1 MAPINW
7 EQVMGVDLDAI
18 DEDEGDQLY
27 AMLEKAD
34 TPGKDTDGKKMLRL
48 FEVTKAVMKLKAE
61 EADVALD
68 QLDKMAEDQGKESAK
83 KEQDLTDQIR
93 DLEDEVTRLRRMGE
107 SGGGSRDVRMLQTEI
122 QELTRQVDLMQ
133 GEIRDKERE
142 LEKERKEVERFNQ
155 RATDAETE
163 ARELKKDNDALKHDL
178 RDYQRQLESQRESLI
193 MKRGDDFEAQEKMR
207 KKNSELNEQL
217 EEIGNLTDANEKL
230 QAQVL
235 DMSKKLSDAVEE
247 METMTEDYAKLKL
260 VLQQSDTVTE
270 NIRRENDI
278 LRKEIQDLSTQMQHQ
293 SSGDDEVMEAVNRK
307 VEEWKVLLGQKDDE
321 IAELNR
327 IIQEQKNQIM
337 ASQIDTEK
345 SSITMLQQAV
355 EEKNKVIK
363 DLRDQLEVYTDEFN
377 RVTEELEDLKDQAK
391 AGGAPSIRQQNTIRQ
406 MRDTLRTQEDEVKSA
421 DDRTRHAE
429 QDAREKD
436 QQLNE
441 ALARMREYESGEYGL
456 AEAVQEIKECKR
468 QISVRD
474 RNIEELTQHTNKL
487 EMQMN
492 DQMEENEDLRERLGL
507 DPKEPVDLSD
517 FRKNRAVVQQQDRA
531 MNQVLMK
538 EVERLEEERL
548 NLKKQIRILAAQ
560 RGQRAVALGLTA
572 DEMVAIDE
580 FTEDLKHGR
589 KTKLS
594 DTVTKFMSGAKSEEP
609 SDTMKIKAVQM
620 EKELEKADKLS
631 DKYRTKAAEL
641 EEKNKDLTEENDKLG
656 RAMKE
661 ILESLKES
669 STKPGGRDAY
679 MHVPT
684 LEKVLAMME
693 AKTVDGKY
701 EAQVYLKAQVDQLTG
716 RNEELRREL
725 RQARTDYEKVRL
737 DAERSTTKIL
747 KLESELEMLREVGKG
762 AVTVQQ
768 MPLPASMAVTS
779 ADVIGSLNEQLI
791 QAMQEL
797 GNKEE
802 LLEKFEGSIEVYKRK
817 FAVMRH
823 QQGLIYDDYAKEKKE
838 WEGEREKWRDEKKKW
853 QDQQSEDSVR
863 IREYNRL
870 LDTLQQDGNEQQ
882 RRLADMSRKMTVL
895 RVNEKALTRRYT
907 AYQEVEATLRK
918 ESNRTHNEMVQME
931 TAVTERLGYLQRH
944 KESSQ
949 FKIAA
954 LQRALDDSVPA
965 DELNQ
970 LMRKFNDLTIKYR
983 DVIETDN
990 KLVTRNAHIDHLE
1003 MENER
1008 MQKECEEVKQ
1018 ELSQEKE
1025 KLHTLEQAMEEL
1037 GKIGVKRSQ
1046 GANDSHYLSISKK
1059 MTMLEMKELNER
1071 QRAEHA
1077 SRMQDQLR
1085 KTVNELENRNLELE
1099 QKFAELTKMNL
1110 ESQRIERELRDEL
1123 ANAVTKAIS
1132 DIDKKRIAELEKSQL
1147 KLKIDN
1153 SKLKEMAEVASFQS
1167 KALEAQQISRE
1178 KEVMSLRQQLLDI
1191 QTQSDEKAIIGKL
1204 HHHIV
1209 ALQVSEGT
1217 AVRKLEAAISKIR
1230 KLEAHLLTR
1239 EQQLDEMEQSLYHT
1253 KVDARNKSKHLK
1265 RTIQELRRQ
1274 FSGAIPL
1281 SEQDKFSKA
1290 MIQMRQDKERMDQ
1303 ELKMVAYEK
1312 EKVEEKVAELEVG
1325 NKGLQELMATL
1336 MDGKGA
1342 SKVAEWHSKIQQ
1354 MRLQDLKHTRQ
1365 INRLREQL
1373 KYNEGLT
1380 SNHERTVAGLEED
1393 IVQIQRE
1400 SEEKQLLWEQREV
1413 ELERIIDSLEKQQKA
1428 MANAALRFEE
1438 ATGSMPDPSLPVAN
1452 QLEHAMRTIKQ
1463 HVKTILDTRA
1473 ENTQLQKN
1481 LNSIEKQLART
1492 EENLLARDKVI
1503 NELRLRLPAS
1513 AERDEII
1520 KNQMAEGVRYQHIEE
1535 ACQHKQALKVAQAQI
1550 ESLQARIQQKEDAIQ
1565 KYIDLLDQS
1574 RREQEEENKLHIQ
1587 EIQNMQLKLHSQS
1600 DMAFTKFKQTAMDLI
1615 NKPSAAIPSSKQL
1628 QRLSELE
1635 EVVAEQDN
1643 AMSALSIK
1651 LKHSVTEVAK
1661 WKQIME
1667 RKTEEFTKA
1676 KQLMEKSHDKET
1688 DELKTEIR
1696 ETTEI
1701 LYQKEKQLE
1710 SIGEE
1715 LDRQKQLNAKAPS
1728 QTMKTLVDRLKND
1741 LALKEKQHKAL
1752 SQALM
1757 TVRAE
1762 MVEMAQDNAK
1772 AKADEQEQDMNVQKL
1787 VDRETKKMKEQF
1799 GDVQGKLEKFK
1810 RELKRVKGHEKEIET
1825 QLQGKNEE
1833 ILKKNSLID
1842 ELKDERVRLKA
1853 EIEDLEKD
1861 IDLKPVQDE
1870 GSNKTAELQKKI
1882 RILERRLNDAETKK
1896 GEKGSTAKTE
1906 ESGIE
1911 VARWEE
1917 KKKWEKRVEA
1927 LQNKLKEKEKD
1938 TEKLK
1943 KNNEML
1949 KEALNRNEKIQM
1961 SRTTGVTSRKPAGFK
1976 PTPPSRSDPKIEE
1989 LKQQNY
1995 ELEEEVASLRRQLAL
2010 GNAGALAEVEKRN
2023 EILTSKISA
2032 MENEMSRRLASN
2044 VQLDSNALLEGREEE
2059 LQKQLL
2065 KLTEENIELKFDAEQ
2080 AKKDVPRLK
2089 ARITDLQQYTEV
2101 LKEDLEKERQK
2112 LLRSSSGSL
2121 RKSGGSS
2128 GKSVPELERIIGLM
2142 KKVVERVQ
2150 SENEQLKKAPGVVTQ
2165 TEIHSLREKNKELK
2179 SELEK
2184 VKLTYGGQLSQRY
2197 ESSQKGIAKVASE
2210 NEKLRRELKKEV
2222 EDNKKLR
2229 LSKSQMEV
2237 DMNKTTRDLQQS
2249 QQKLELEQARGVKT
2263 EASDSKSWKSIV
2275 VTRMYE
2281 EKMKNMELDIEKK
2294 SSTIQDM
2301 KQLLRDA
2308 AQREQQMIHE
2318 VEELKQK
2325 IIVLERFPIDANTDE
2340 QLVQHLQMTRLTNE
2354 RLENE
2359 KAELLNELKLF
2370 RRQGASSSSGPTSQ
2384 DDLSSNRLPNSDKLL
2399 TEIVELRTDFKA
2411 VQLERDKLQIQVEQ
2425 LQQELEQ
2432 FDPNFFEEIEDLKFN
2447 YREAIERNIKYE
2459 DQLRNFSDQ
2468 FGVSIDIP
2476 P

>member
-7 EQVMGVDLDAI
+7 KQLMAVDLETLEEEEA
-18 DEDEGDQLY
+18 DQLCE
-27 AMLEKAD
+27 MLEKAD
-34 TPGKDTDGKKMLRL
+34 SPAEDTDGAKMLRL
-48 FEVTKAVMKLKAE
+48 YEVTRAVMKIKAE
-61 EADVALD
+61 QGDAALD
-68 QLDKMAEDQGKESAK
+68 ELDKMAEEQGKDSAK
-83 KEQDLTDQIR
+83 KEQDLMDQIR

-142 LEKERKEVERFNQ
+142 LEKEQKEVERFNQ
-155 RATDAETE
+155 RATDAEAD
-163 ARELKKDNDALKHDL
+163 ARELKKDNDALRHDL

-193 MKRGDDFEAQEKMR
+193 MKRGDDFDVQEKLR

-217 EEIGNLTDANEKL
+217 EEIQNLTDANDKM

-235 DMSKKLSDAVEE
+235 DMSVKLRKAVDE
-247 METMTEDYAKLKL
+247 MESMTEDYDKLKL

-270 NIRRENDI
+270 NIRRENEI
-278 LRKEIQDLSTQMQHQ
+278 LRKEIHDQTTQMQQQ

-307 VEEWKVLLGQKDDE
+307 VEEWKIVLSEKDDE
-321 IAELNR
+321 INDLNR
-327 IIQEQKNQIM
+327 VIQEQKNQIM
-337 ASQIDTEK
+337 ASQMDTEK

-355 EEKNKVIK
+355 EEKNKVIQG
-363 DLRDQLEVYTDEFN
+363 LRDQLETYTDEFN
-377 RVTEELEDLKDQAK
+377 RVTEELADLKEQAK

-406 MRDTLRTQEDEVKSA
+406 MRDTLRAQEDDVKSA

-436 QQLNE
+436 QQLND

-468 QISVRD
+468 QISIRD
-474 RNIEELTQHTNKL
+474 RNIEQVTQHTNKL
-487 EMQMN
+487 ELQMN
-492 DQMEENEDLRERLGL
+492 DLMEENEDLRERLGL
-507 DPKEPVDLSD
+507 DPKEPVDLAD
-517 FRKNRAVVQQQDRA
+517 FKKNRAVVQQQDRA

-580 FTEDLKHGR
+580 FTEDIKHGR

-594 DTVTKFMSGAKSEEP
+594 DTVTKFMSEAKSAEP
-609 SDTMKIKAVQM
+609 SDSIKVKAVQM

-631 DKYRTKAAEL
+631 DKFRAKAAEL

-684 LEKVLAMME
+684 LEKILAMME

-725 RQARTDYEKVRL
+725 RQARTDYEKARLEVEKANSKIVKL
-737 DAERSTTKIL
+737 DAEVVI
-747 KLESELEMLREVGKG
+747 LREIGKG

-768 MPLPASMAVTS
+768 IPLPASMAVTS
-779 ADVIGSLNEQLI
+779 ADVISSLNEQLI

-797 GNKEE
+797 SNKEE
-802 LLEKFEGSIEVYKRK
+802 LLEKFEGSMEVYKRK

-823 QQGLIYDDYAKEKKE
+823 QQGLVYSEYEKEKKQ
-838 WEGEREKWRDEKKKW
+838 WEEEREKWGTEKKKW

-870 LDTLQQDGNEQQ
+870 LDTLKQDGSEQQ

-895 RVNEKALTRRYT
+895 RVNEQALTRRYT

-918 ESNRTHNEMVQME
+918 ESNRSHNEMVQME

-965 DELNQ
+965 NELDH
-970 LMRKFNDLTIKYR
+970 LMRKFNDLTTKYR
-983 DVIETDN
+983 EVLEMDN

-1003 MENER
+1003 MENTK
-1008 MQKECEEVKQ
+1008 MQKESEELKR
-1018 ELSQEKE
+1018 ELTQEKE

-1037 GKIGVKRSQ
+1037 SKIGVKGSH
-1046 GANDSHYLSISKK
+1046 GVNDSHYMSISKK

-1077 SRMQDQLR
+1077 SRMQEQLK

-1110 ESQRIERELRDEL
+1110 ESQRTERELRDEL
-1123 ANAVTKAIS
+1123 ANAVTKAIN
-1132 DIDKKRIAELEKSQL
+1132 DIDKKRITELEKLHL
-1147 KLKIDN
+1147 KLQTDN

-1217 AVRKLEAAISKIR
+1217 AVRKLESSVSKIR
-1230 KLEAHLLTR
+1230 KMEAHLLR
-1239 EQQLDEMEQSLYHT
+1239 LEQQLDEKEQSLYHT

-1303 ELKMVAYEK
+1303 ELKMIAFEK
-1312 EKVEEKVAELEVG
+1312 EKVEEKVAQLEVG

-1342 SKVAEWHSKIQQ
+1342 GKVAEWHTKIQQ
-1354 MRLQDLKHTRQ
+1354 MRLQDLKNSRQ
-1365 INRLREQL
+1365 INRLKEQL
-1373 KYNEGLT
+1373 KYNEGLNT
-1380 SNHERTVAGLEED
+1380 THERTVANLEED
-1393 IVQIQRE
+1393 IVRIQRE
-1400 SEEKQLLWEQREV
+1400 AEEKQLLWEQREV

-1438 ATGSMPDPSLPVAN
+1438 ATGSMPDPTLPVAN
-1452 QLEHAMRTIKQ
+1452 QLEHALRTIKQ

-1473 ENTQLQKN
+1473 ENKGLQKN

-1492 EENLLARDKVI
+1492 EDNLLARDKVI

-1520 KNQMAEGVRYQHIEE
+1520 KDQMAEGVRYQHIDE
-1535 ACQHKQALKVAQAQI
+1535 ACQHKQALKVAQAQM

-1565 KYIDLLDQS
+1565 KYMDLLDQS
-1574 RREQEEENKLHIQ
+1574 RRELDEENKLHIQ
-1587 EIQNMQLKLHSQS
+1587 EVQNMQLKLNSKS
-1600 DMAFTKFKQTAMDLI
+1600 DMAFTKFKQTAMELI
-1615 NKPSAAIPSSKQL
+1615 NKPSATIPSSKQL

-1635 EVVAEQDN
+1635 EIAAEQNN

-1651 LKHSVTEVAK
+1651 LKHAVTETTK
-1661 WKQIME
+1661 WKDIIE
-1667 RKTEEFTKA
+1667 RKTKDFNDS
-1676 KQLMEKSHDKET
+1676 KQKLEKGHQLEKDDLNMKITEALESLNQKQQQVESIEN
-1688 DELKTEIR
+1688 ELK
-1696 ETTEI
+1696 
-1701 LYQKEKQLE
+1701 
-1710 SIGEE
+1710 
-1715 LDRQKQLNAKAPS
+1715 RQKSLNEKAPS
-1728 QTMKTLVDRLKND
+1728 NSMKMLVDRLRND

-1772 AKADEQEQDMNVQKL
+1772 ANADEHEEKLNVQHL

-1799 GDVQGKLEKFK
+1799 GDVQDKLDRCK
-1810 RELKRVKGHEKEIET
+1810 RELKRVKGREKEIET
-1825 QLQGKNEE
+1825 KLNDNNEE
-1833 ILKKNSLID
+1833 IRKKNALID
-1842 ELKDERVRLKA
+1842 DLKDERIRLKA
-1853 EIEDLEKD
+1853 EIEELEKD
-1861 IDLKPVQDE
+1861 TDLKPVHDE
-1870 GSNKTAELQKKI
+1870 NSTKTVDLQKKI
-1882 RILERRLNDAETKK
+1882 RILERKLNEVDTSKV
-1896 GEKGSTAKTE
+1896 EKGTSKKE

-1917 KKKWEKRVEA
+1917 KKKWEKRVES
-1927 LQNKLKEKEKD
+1927 LQSKLKEKEKD

-1949 KEALNRNEKIQM
+1949 KEALNRNEKAQM
-1961 SRTTGVTSRKPAGFK
+1961 SRTAGLTSRKAAGFK
-1976 PTPPSRSDPKIEE
+1976 PTPPSKFDPKVEE
-1989 LKQQNY
+1989 LKKQNFQ
-1995 ELEEEVASLRRQLAL
+1995 LEEEVVSLKRQLAI
-2010 GNAGALAEVEKRN
+2010 GNAGALADVEKRN
-2023 EILTSKISA
+2023 EILTNKLAA
-2032 MENEMSRRLASN
+2032 MENEMVKRLSSN
-2044 VQLDSNALLEGREEE
+2044 AQVDSNSLMEGREQE

-2065 KLTEENIELKFDAEQ
+2065 QLTEENIELKFDAEQ

-2089 ARITDLQQYTEV
+2089 SRIGDLQQYTEV
-2101 LKEDLEKERQK
+2101 LKQDLEREREK
-2112 LLRSSSGSL
+2112 VMRTSSGSL
-2121 RKSGGSS
+2121 RRSGGSS
-2128 GKSVPELERIIGLM
+2128 GKSVPELERTIGLM

-2165 TEIHSLREKNKELK
+2165 TEIHNLREKNKELK
-2179 SELEK
+2179 GELEK
-2184 VKLTYGGQLSQRY
+2184 VKLTYGGQLSHRY

-2222 EDNKKLR
+2222 EENKKLR
-2229 LSKSQMEV
+2229 FTKSQMEV
-2237 DMNKTTRDLQQS
+2237 DMNKSTRDLQQS
-2249 QQKLELEQARGVKT
+2249 QQKLELEQARTSKT
-2263 EASDSKSWKSIV
+2263 EVSDSKSWKSIV

-2281 EKMKNMELDIEKK
+2281 EKMNNMELDLDKK
-2294 SSTIQDM
+2294 TSAIQDM

-2308 AQREQQMIHE
+2308 AHREQELIHD

-2325 IIVLERFPIDANTDE
+2325 IAVLERFPTDANTDE

-2370 RRQGASSSSGPTSQ
+2370 RRQGASSLSGTAFQ
-2384 DDLSSNRLPNSDKLL
+2384 DDLSSNRFDSDKLL
-2399 TEIVELRTDFKA
+2399 TENVELRTELKA
-2411 VQLERDKLQIQVEQ
+2411 IQLARDKLQIQVQQ
-2425 LQQELEQ
+2425 LQEELEQ

-2447 YREAIERNIKYE
+2447 YREAIQKNVQYE
-2459 DQLRNFSDQ
+2459 EQLRNFSEQ
-2468 FGVSIDIP
+2468 FGVSIDLP